1 VPTPPFR
8 RPSRGQPPASSQ
20 TARMMGDLER
30 MSQTAGSGDVGF
42 GQGGGGIQFL
52 DSRPVGFWAVVN
64 AQVGSTNAYGFLR
77 VDDGDAGAYPT
88 LDPTHTT
95 AQGDGEDVPA
105 YEVAGRTDV
114 PADGTVTAWL
124 EPNRMGPGYTFKYGE
139 PTDSGAACESA
150 GCDGLVGLEEE
161 WCLKLTLAC
170 HEGRFAEMGEDQF
183 AAVFGWY
190 DEVEEGWIF
199 YRWDPEVPDWVE
211 FEMNWGGGTG
221 NVVLTFEADGTPV
234 LTVGGTLTMYYE
246 PCATGG
252 RFTGGP
258 RNGFTG
264 GTAPELCEPNA
275 FTVVVECSCCAIDS
289 WQGDGFYCVEDTG
302 PSDCYAVELREENLD
317 HCDDGDPFVICS
329 GPYATLELAQAAC
342 PPAPPP
348 IETGCC
354 PDDPVPQTL
363 TATVTSGG
371 AYDGTY
377 ALTYRSG
384 VWSFILDDGAIGSC
398 GAGGTEAI
406 LVLQCNGSN
415 QWEFYTDDFVFGPF
429 SVTTEACDPFQLV
442 FDNVN
447 FSLCGLQTGA
457 TVTVTA

>member
-1 VPTPPFR
+1 
-8 RPSRGQPPASSQ
+8 
-20 TARMMGDLER
+20 MD
-30 MSQTAGSGDVGF
+30 
-42 GQGGGGIQFL
+42 
-52 DSRPVGFWAVVN
+52 
-64 AQVGSTNAYGFLR
+64 
-77 VDDGDAGAYPT
+77 
-88 LDPTHTT
+88 
-95 AQGDGEDVPA
+95 
-105 YEVAGRTDV
+105 
-114 PADGTVTAWL
+114 
-124 EPNRMGPGYTFKYGE
+124 
-139 PTDSGAACESA
+139 
-150 GCDGLVGLEEE
+150 
-161 WCLKLTLAC
+161 
-170 HEGRFAEMGEDQF
+170 
-183 AAVFGWY
+183 
-190 DEVEEGWIF
+190 
-199 YRWDPEVPDWVE
+199 
-211 FEMNWGGGTG
+211 WGGGTG

-302 PSDCYAVELREENLD
+302 PSDCYAVELLEENLD

-329 GPYATLELAQAAC
+329 GPYATQELAEAAC

-354 PDDPVPQTL
+354 PDDPVPQSL

-429 SVTTEACDPFQLV
+429 AVTTEACDPFQLV

>member
-1 VPTPPFR
+1 MTPPMDSANDR
-8 RPSRGQPPASSQ
+8 QADRERPYWVEITGRAAGTNRYSWEQLDDTDTTIPPVPGAF
-20 TARMMGDLER
+20 A
-30 MSQTAGSGDVGF
+30 MSGTSDAAG
-42 GQGGGGIQFL
+42 
-52 DSRPVGFWAVVN
+52 W
-64 AQVGSTNAYGFLR
+64 
-77 VDDGDAGAYPT
+77 
-88 LDPTHTT
+88 
-95 AQGDGEDVPA
+95 PA
-105 YEVAGRTDV
+105 YEVEGRADV
-114 PADGTVTAWL
+114 PAGAKVLAHVSASGKFWWF
-124 EPNRMGPGYTFKYGE
+124 RYGGD
-139 PTDSGAACESA
+139 PAA
-150 GCDGLVGLEEE
+150 GCDADACDDLVGLKETD
-161 WCLKLTLAC
+161 CVKLSLLC
-170 HEGRFAEMGEDQF
+170 HEGEFSGMGEEQF

-190 DEVEEGWIF
+190 EEYSAGLFGWVF
-199 YRWDPEVPDWVE
+199 YVWDSGTSAWVE
-211 FEMNWGGGTG
+211 FDMDWIGGSGG
-221 NVVLTFEADGTPV
+221 VVLTFATDGTPQ
-234 LTVGGTLTMYYE
+234 LTVDGTLEMFFK
-246 PCATGG
+246 PCVGG
-252 RFTGGP
+252 AKFVGGQ

-264 GTAPELCEPNA
+264 DTPPEGCEPNV
-275 FTVVVECSCCAIDS
+275 FVLKVECSCCPIDG
-289 WQGDGFYCVEDTG
+289 WQGDAYYCVEDTG
-302 PSDCYAVELREENLD
+302 PSDCYAVELREENGD

-329 GPYATLELAQAAC
+329 GPYDTLELAQAAC

-354 PDDPVPQTL
+354 PANPVPQSL

-429 SVTTEACDPFQLV
+429 APTSDACDPFSVV

>member
-1 VPTPPFR
+1 MRKPRPGDPAAGVAPLRSPPVGDWFPVEVTGESSAGRYTFDEWAVDGNGDWAAKTGGR
-8 RPSRGQPPASSQ
+8 RATAENPAVAMFGLFAAGDFAL
-20 TARMMGDLER
+20 ARSGP
-30 MSQTAGSGDVGF
+30 TAGGTLWELAPLTGSG
-42 GQGGGGIQFL
+42 
-52 DSRPVGFWAVVN
+52 
-64 AQVGSTNAYGFLR
+64 
-77 VDDGDAGAYPT
+77 GA
-88 LDPTHTT
+88 
-95 AQGDGEDVPA
+95 
-105 YEVAGRTDV
+105 
-114 PADGTVTAWL
+114 
-124 EPNRMGPGYTFKYGE
+124 
-139 PTDSGAACESA
+139 SCESA

-161 WCLKLTLAC
+161 WCLKMTLAC
-170 HEGRFAEMGEDQF
+170 HEGRFADMDEDQF

-199 YRWDPEVPDWVE
+199 YVWDPEVPDWVE
-211 FEMNWGGGTG
+211 FEMDWGGGTG

-302 PSDCYAVELREENLD
+302 PSDCYAVELLEENLD

-329 GPYATLELAQAAC
+329 GPYATQELAEAAC

-354 PDDPVPQTL
+354 PDDPVPQSL

-429 SVTTEACDPFQLV
+429 AVTTEACDPFQLV